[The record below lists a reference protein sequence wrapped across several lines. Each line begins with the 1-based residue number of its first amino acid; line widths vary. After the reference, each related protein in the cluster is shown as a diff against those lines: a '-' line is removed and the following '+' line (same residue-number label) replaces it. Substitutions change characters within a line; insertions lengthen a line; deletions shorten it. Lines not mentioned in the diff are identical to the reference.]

1 MPQVSRKI
9 PYLDTEITAAQSR
22 IDIENLLNEFGIKD
36 TRWTH
41 LEGDTVLEFIWHFE
55 EKGVK
60 KSVAFKLKPP
70 VIQVRG
76 KAKREIIG
84 GKVRWTG
91 PLVWKR
97 AENAEW
103 RLMWWWLK
111 SKLEAVR
118 YGLETMEQA
127 LMSQVMVPLPNGRV
141 TTIGEILSEAI
152 KNDVVQALRELPGT
166 VDIIPVSEQ
175 KKLPRIIE
183 VSESGEINDAH
194 ES

>member
-1 MPQVSRKI
+1 MTQISRKI
-9 PYLDTEITAAQSR
+9 PYLDTEISASQSR
-22 IDIENLLNEFGIKD
+22 IDIENILNEMGIKD

-41 LEGDTVLEFIWHFE
+41 IQGETILEFVWHFE

-70 VIQVRG
+70 MIQIRG
-76 KAKREIIG
+76 RSKKSTGYQGR
-84 GKVRWTG
+84 VTWSG

-103 RLMWWWLK
+103 RLLWWWLK

-118 YGLETMEQA
+118 FGLESMEQA
-127 LMSQVMVPLPNGRV
+127 LMSQVMVSLPNGRQ

-152 KNDVVQALRELPGT
+152 KTDSLAALKALPGT
-166 VDIIPVSEQ
+166 VDIVPVAEQ
-175 KKLPRIIE
+175 NHKPKIIE
-183 VSESGEINDAH
+183 IGENGEAIEA
-194 ES
+194 